1 MYEMNCETCGRELFI
16 GKILETSYE
25 YWCPFC
31 YGLNPL
37 DRDEE
42 IEVCENYIKEIRVK
56 ALTIAQTFSI
66 SALLFASLT
75 SRELEARKIGK
86 MENNNIRIIL
96 WSTLVI
102 RDCIKGNYSTSSSKQ
117 PTAENLYGLFSYY
130 ARIIQS
136 ENLLVEVKEGYSHL
150 FDSNSIAKSDFIH
163 ETVETEDKLYMAFP
177 TQQKRYYY
185 EMMQTLQ
192 MYPDERFELSKNIE
206 NAKAEK
212 YSKEKTET
220 KIRIGRAKRKEKE
233 KLEKKLSNIEKASLA
248 KIYEIIYN
256 SFHSVCYNKDFFS
269 FEDIGKD
276 AKTIDF
282 ATLIREESDH
292 EIKRISRQSGEE
304 QVVDVIEISKFKNR
318 CELNGVDFTDIR
330 RILISSED
338 NCKEFP
344 LLVERE
350 NNILVCPEMLLF
362 ILTLI
367 KFGIDKESYKSD
379 SSLLGNDF
387 EKEVKAIFELHDFSL
402 RHPLHKRQELIN
414 QKIKFEKDGE
424 LVEREVD
431 LILYNEKLL
440 FVVECKRNSFKP
452 GYIFKSERQ
461 NRVSKN
467 GGLKDEIDNKHIDRV
482 TYLQENQRSL
492 GFKGYREVKG
502 LIVTLIKED
511 IECYKGM
518 DIVPLCD
525 LKMYLQSVQI

>member
-16 GKILETSYE
+16 SKILETSYE

-37 DRDEE
+37 DSDEE
-42 IEVCENYIKEIRVK
+42 IEVCENYIKEIRGK
-56 ALTIAQTFSI
+56 ALTIAQTFSK
-66 SALLFASLT
+66 SALLIAALN

-96 WSTLVI
+96 CSTLII
-102 RDCIKGNYSTSSSKQ
+102 RDCVKGNYSTSSSKQ
-117 PTAENLYGLFSYY
+117 PTVENLYGLFLYY

-150 FDSNSIAKSDFIH
+150 FDSNSIAKLDFIH
-163 ETVETEDKLYMAFP
+163 ETVETEDKMYMVFP
-177 TQQKRYYY
+177 TQQMRYYY
-185 EMMQTLQ
+185 EMMQTIH
-192 MYPDERFELSKNIE
+192 MYPDERFELSKSIE
-206 NAKAEK
+206 NANAEK
-212 YSKEKTET
+212 DSRVKKEMKF
-220 KIRIGRAKRKEKE
+220 RMDSAKGKEKE
-233 KLEKKLSNIEKASLA
+233 KLKKELYNIEKSHIAE
-248 KIYEIIYN
+248 IYERIYN
-256 SFHSVCYNKDFFS
+256 SFHSVYYNKDFFF
-269 FEDIGKD
+269 FEEIGKN

-282 ATLIREESDH
+282 TALIMKASAH
-292 EIKRISRQSGEE
+292 EIKRLSRQSGDE
-304 QVVDVIEISKFKNR
+304 QVVYEIEIRKFKNI
-318 CELNGVDFTDIR
+318 CELIGVDFTDIR
-330 RILISSED
+330 RILISSEG

-350 NNILVCPEMLLF
+350 NKIIVCSEMLLF

-367 KFGIDKESYKSD
+367 KFGVDKESYKSD

-387 EKEVKAIFELHDFSL
+387 EKEVKAIFELHNFSL
-402 RHPLHKRQELIN
+402 RHPLHKKLELIN
-414 QKIKFEKDGE
+414 QIIKFEKDGE

-431 LILYNEKLL
+431 LIPYNEKLL

-452 GYIFKSERQ
+452 GYVFKSERQ
-461 NRVSKN
+461 YRVSKN
-467 GGLKDEIDNKHIDRV
+467 GGIKDEIDNKHIDRV
-482 TYLQENQRSL
+482 AYLQENQRYF

-511 IECYKGM
+511 IECYKGI

-525 LKMYLQSVQI
+525 LKMYLQSV